1 MTGRNNAAPSVG
13 ASVDLRIT
21 GVRKSF
27 PNGQQRLEVLHDVS
41 LETPAGTQIAVTGES
56 GSGKSTLLSLIA
68 GLDTPD
74 SGQILVGGQRVDLL
88 EEAELTQY
96 RSATVGLVFQ
106 FHYLLRDFTTLEN
119 VMMPALL
126 AGGTGGGHRREAE
139 ERAAELLG
147 RVGLGERLTHLPA
160 QLSGGERQRVALARA
175 LVNEPPLV
183 LADEPTG
190 NLDDRNS
197 RLVED
202 TLFELVAGGGR
213 TLVLVTH
220 NRGLASRTGRVL
232 ELEMGCLAPR

>member
-1 MTGRNNAAPSVG
+1 MAGPSNAELALG
-13 ASVDLRIT
+13 ASVDLRIS
-21 GVRKSF
+21 GVHKSF
-27 PNGQQRLEVLHDVS
+27 PNGQQRLEVLRDVS

-56 GSGKSTLLSLIA
+56 GSGKSTLLSLVA

-74 SGQILVGGQRVDLL
+74 SGEILVGGQRVDAL
-88 EEAELTQY
+88 EDAALTQY
-96 RSATVGLVFQ
+96 RSRTVGLVFQ

-126 AGGTGGGHRREAE
+126 AGGGSGDRREAE
-139 ERAAELLG
+139 DCAAQLLG
-147 RVGLGERLTHLPA
+147 RVGLGQRLGHLPA

-175 LVNEPPLV
+175 LINEPPLV

-202 TLFELVAGGGR
+202 TLFELVTGSGR